1 MWVASWISGGWFE
14 RGYQSH
20 IICGWLGGVSEGGG
34 GCHHGCHLRAG
45 GMWIGWLGWVFKEV
59 PLEGWLAPWISVG
72 AVWERG
78 PRVGGI

>member
-1 MWVASWISGGWFE
+1 MVWFE

-45 GMWIGWLGWVFKEV
+45 GMWIGLLGLAGFSKRCLLRV
-59 PLEGWLAPWISVG
+59 GWLCRFRWVQFGRGGHVWVG
-72 AVWERG
+72 SEVA
-78 PRVGGI
+78 I